1 MTEYCFSTQTKM
13 SALHAA
19 ARQRDIQMLATLLA
33 RVDRM
38 GRVDAVDKVRHTDV

>member
-1 MTEYCFSTQTKM
+1 M

-19 ARQRDIQMLATLLA
+19 ARQSDIRVLSMLLA

-38 GRVDAVDKVRHTDV
+38 GRVDAVDKVRQTDVLVLCRCSG